1 MICPFDFYEKGRH
14 IYTFANI
21 CREDNGIELGDGT
34 TKIFLC
40 AGGTMDDISHRPR
53 LKAFLDYISGTVT
66 DDEYVQKLDK
76 AVKIA
81 KANKEWRREYMTLK
95 MRDLENQEIGR
106 KEGQQ
111 EAKVIDIR
119 NIMDSLQC
127 TLENAMDIIKIPR
140 DQRAMYAG
148 LVEESLR

>member
-1 MICPFDFYEKGRH
+1 M
-14 IYTFANI
+14 
-21 CREDNGIELGDGT
+21 
-34 TKIFLC
+34 
-40 AGGTMDDISHRPR
+40 
-53 LKAFLDYISGTVT
+53 DYISGTVT

-106 KEGQQ
+106 EEGQQ